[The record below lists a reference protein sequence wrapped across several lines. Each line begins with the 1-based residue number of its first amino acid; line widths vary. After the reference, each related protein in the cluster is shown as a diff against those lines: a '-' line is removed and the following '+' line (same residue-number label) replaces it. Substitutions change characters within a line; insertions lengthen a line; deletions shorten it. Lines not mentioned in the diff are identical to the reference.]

1 MEEDDI
7 VKSIAIALY
16 RERRTDKEGRR
27 TISLRSYKE
36 VLRVS

>member
-16 RERRTDKEGRR
+16 RERQTSKEGRV
-27 TISLRSYKE
+27 IGLKSF
-36 VLRVS
+36 